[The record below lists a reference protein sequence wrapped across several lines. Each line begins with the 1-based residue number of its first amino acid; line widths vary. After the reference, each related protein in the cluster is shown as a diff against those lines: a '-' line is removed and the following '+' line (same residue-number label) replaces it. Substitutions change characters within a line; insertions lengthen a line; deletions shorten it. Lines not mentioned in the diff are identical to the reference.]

1 MAALNANHSR
11 AEEELNIG
19 NFYTAPQAQFLSH
32 PPTSHPKVD
41 DRIAYSH
48 LANAPTTSYGKF
60 LMSST
65 MPSVTDR
72 NQSL

>member
-1 MAALNANHSR
+1 MAALNSNHSR

-19 NFYTAPQAQFLSH
+19 NFYTAPQAEFLSL

-48 LANAPTTSYGKF
+48 LANAPTNSYGK
-60 LMSST
+60 LSVALT
-65 MPSVTDR
+65 LLSVTDR
-72 NQSL
+72 N